1 MPLSPIFQLFRGG
14 QFYWWRKREYLEK
27 TTDLSQVTGKHSK
40 QFPKNKT
47 ATHTVKTVPKKQKLP
62 PTLSKQFQKRGLSWS
77 GGSSPFFRTV
87 LTVWVAVL
95 VFHCIILFHHILSSY
110 CKQVHKSKSTCITV
124 CFFYIRFF
132 RSEINIKLI
141 NV

>member
-1 MPLSPIFQLFRGG
+1 MGFKLTALV
-14 QFYWWRKREYLEK
+14 
-27 TTDLSQVTGKHSK
+27 VTGTDCTGSC
-40 QFPKNKT
+40 KT
-47 ATHTVKTVPKKQKLP
+47 NYHTISPLFWNCFDSV
-62 PTLSKQFQKRGLSWS
+62 
-77 GGSSPFFRTV
+77 GGSFCFLGLFWQCGWQFFGTVLTVWVAVFWNCFDSVGGNSPFFRTV